1 MAYATFCK
9 KLTTSQFETIVNRRK
24 AKGSMRLNLRN
35 LSSVDPQVMAKSVL
49 DTEFNEVELKN
60 TSLTKTQLET
70 IFTQAALMPGKD
82 LGRSMFLLD
91 VSQNDLSEVH
101 PKILAMAA
109 VKMDQIDLND
119 TYLSMEQAEVLFKTI
134 INTKDLTI
142 EYMTVDK
149 HIYKGKN
156 DKLAKESLNN

>member
-1 MAYATFCK
+1 
-9 KLTTSQFETIVNRRK
+9 
-24 AKGSMRLNLRN
+24 MRLNLKN
-35 LSSVDPQVMAKSVL
+35 LSSVDPQVLAKSIL

-109 VKMDQIDLND
+109 Q
-119 TYLSMEQAEVLFKTI
+119 LSRWI
-134 INTKDLTI
+134 RSI
-142 EYMTVDK
+142 
-149 HIYKGKN
+149 
-156 DKLAKESLNN
+156 

>member
-1 MAYATFCK
+1 M
-9 KLTTSQFETIVNRRK
+9 
-24 AKGSMRLNLRN
+24 
-35 LSSVDPQVMAKSVL
+35 SVL
-49 DTEFNEVELKN
+49 DTDFNEVELKN

-149 HIYKGKN
+149 HICKGKN
-156 DKLAKESLNN
+156 YKLAKESLNN

>member
-109 VKMDQIDLND
+109 APWGIP
-119 TYLSMEQAEVLFKTI
+119 
-134 INTKDLTI
+134 
-142 EYMTVDK
+142 EYF
-149 HIYKGKN
+149 
-156 DKLAKESLNN
+156 

>member
-35 LSSVDPQVMAKSVL
+35 LSSVDSQVLAKSVL

-60 TSLTKTQLET
+60 TSLTT
-70 IFTQAALMPGKD
+70 IFTQDALMPGKD

-91 VSQNDLSEVH
+91 VS
-101 PKILAMAA
+101 
-109 VKMDQIDLND
+109 
-119 TYLSMEQAEVLFKTI
+119 
-134 INTKDLTI
+134 
-142 EYMTVDK
+142 
-149 HIYKGKN
+149 
-156 DKLAKESLNN
+156 